1 MPFLNSLNIAG
12 SALTAQRYRMD
23 LITQNHANIDT
34 VRTSSGEPYKR
45 KLAVFTEQKMNFDE
59 ILEGKKGNI
68 GGGVK
73 VTDVVESNAE
83 FRKGY
88 DPTNPE
94 ADETGY
100 VTYSNVD
107 STEEQVDLLA
117 AYNSYQAN
125 LTALNVIKAMAMKGL
140 EIGQ

>member
-23 LITQNHANIDT
+23 LITQNLANIDT

-83 FRKGY
+83 FRKVY

-94 ADETGY
+94 ADETGCQ
-100 VTYSNVD
+100 N
-107 STEEQVDLLA
+107 ER
-117 AYNSYQAN
+117 YNKSPG
-125 LTALNVIKAMAMKGL
+125 TF
-140 EIGQ
+140 